1 MTDAEKFAFSLRSLH
16 LLEVGELVWEG
27 CHGFVSIPVPTGQG
41 EDLCQNW
48 MKFEVPY
55 DVISH

>member
-1 MTDAEKFAFSLRSLH
+1 MTDAEKLAFSLRNLH

-27 CHGFVSIPVPTGQG
+27 HHGSVTIPVPTSQG

-48 MKFEVPY
+48 VKLKVPY

>member
-1 MTDAEKFAFSLRSLH
+1 MTDAEKLAFSLRNLH
-16 LLEVGELVWEG
+16 FLEVRELVCEG
-27 CHGFVSIPVPTGQG
+27 RHGSVTIPVPTGQG

-48 MKFEVPY
+48 VKFEVPY